1 MVAVQPRGAAA
12 NPRELMMRAGRL
24 AMGPVGEVMSRR
36 PRQLREEQGSR
47 VAPSLPLLPHQT
59 LPSEAWGGQRLGWSR
74 VEDPQLLGKGSLSAL
89 LIPGDS
95 KNNQPVWRG
104 PPGPPWSSRIPE
116 AALPPWAVAVSSWE
130 A

>member
-12 NPRELMMRAGRL
+12 SPRELMMRAGRL

-74 VEDPQLLGKGSLSAL
+74 VEDPQLLRKGFSHGSSDDKPCL
-89 LIPGDS
+89 PGDAA
-95 KNNQPVWRG
+95 QR
-104 PPGPPWSSRIPE
+104 PE
-116 AALPPWAVAVSSWE
+116 QCL
-130 A
+130 